1 VVAEP
6 LYRRVDGPE
15 GAPVVVLSHA
25 LGSSFEM
32 WQRVLTP
39 LATRYRVLRCDTRG
53 HGRSPAP
60 PGPYAI
66 ADLVADQLGLLDTL
80 GIDRAS
86 FVGLSM
92 GGAVC
97 MLLAATAPERV
108 DRLVLCSTAEKFG
121 GPAGWLERAATV
133 RDQGTEALA
142 DGTME
147 RWFTPEFALREPD
160 AVERIREI
168 FTATDAEGY
177 AACCEAIAAWDFA
190 HRLGEIAAPTMVV
203 GGRRDPTVVPERSQ
217 ALAAA
222 IRGAALAII
231 PDAAHLTAVSHP
243 QELATAVLAHLG

>member
-1 VVAEP
+1 MVAEP
-6 LYRRVDGPE
+6 LHHRVDGPE

-25 LGSSFEM
+25 LGPSSEM
-32 WQRVLTP
+32 WQRVLAP

-66 ADLVADQLGLLDTL
+66 ADLVADQLALLDEL

-121 GPAGWLERAATV
+121 EPAGWLERAATV
-133 RDQGTEALA
+133 RDQGTGALA

-147 RWFTPEFALREPD
+147 RWFTPGFAVREPD

-168 FTATDAEGY
+168 FRRPMPRATPR
-177 AACCEAIAAWDFA
+177 AARRSRRGTSPIGWARSPRRRWSSAAGATPRF
-190 HRLGEIAAPTMVV
+190 
-203 GGRRDPTVVPERSQ
+203 RRSARRRWRPRS
-217 ALAAA
+217 
-222 IRGAALAII
+222 
-231 PDAAHLTAVSHP
+231 PVWPWPSSLTRR
-243 QELATAVLAHLG
+243 T